1 MSCLC
6 GVHYKTANN
15 LVLNLDKMNTVKFI
29 TRTSSCSVVR
39 IGYREKY
46 TLETVNTEFL
56 GLQIDNQIN
65 WKNHI
70 EEMIPNVSASYY
82 VMRLMVHISDIN
94 TSKSIYYT

>member
-1 MSCLC
+1 M
-6 GVHYKTANN
+6 
-15 LVLNLDKMNTVKFI
+15 
-29 TRTSSCSVVR
+29 VR

-94 TSKSIYYT
+94 TSKSIYYA